1 MILFHLREEFKNAYN
16 LKLPGNCRHLAI
28 FFLNLRE
35 KEVVMSN
42 NTSENLMDY
51 FLDLL
56 LVQREEKKN
65 QLVCESKD
73 KVQAVFFFFFPGHF
87 CASYF
92 GVNFLAGWIKESQ
105 DKVGKM
111 SGK

>member
-1 MILFHLREEFKNAYN
+1 
-16 LKLPGNCRHLAI
+16 
-28 FFLNLRE
+28 
-35 KEVVMSN
+35 MSN

-73 KVQAVFFFFFPGHF
+73 KVQAVFFFFQGIFVLPI
-87 CASYF
+87 
-92 GVNFLAGWIKESQ
+92 LE
-105 DKVGKM
+105 
-111 SGK
+111 